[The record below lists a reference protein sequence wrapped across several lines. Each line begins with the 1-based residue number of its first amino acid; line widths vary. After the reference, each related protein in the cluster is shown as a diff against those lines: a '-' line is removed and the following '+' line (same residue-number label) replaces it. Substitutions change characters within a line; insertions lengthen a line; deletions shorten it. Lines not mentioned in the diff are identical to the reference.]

1 MGEHLV
7 AGCETPYVLAKS
19 GDDTSRFDAECQRWL
34 SADVPF
40 AHADDLVPVADPC
53 GAHRDHELV
62 RRGRSRRRE
71 LEHAHLAAE
80 RVDAG
85 GLHPLHRHLQGSYG
99 WRWLDGGRRSIP
111 WRSLSNEA
119 TNFSIPSP
127 SSVFTM
133 SL

>member
-7 AGCETPYVLAKS
+7 AGCETRYVLAKS

-34 SADVPF
+34 SAHVPV

-71 LEHAHLAAE
+71 LEHVNLAAE

-85 GLHPLHRHLQGSYG
+85 GLHPSHRHLQGSYAG
-99 WRWLDGGRRSIP
+99 AAPTAG
-111 WRSLSNEA
+111 
-119 TNFSIPSP
+119 
-127 SSVFTM
+127 SVSAAPVTVM
-133 SL
+133 SAPTRPHRHLAACG